1 MTIEEKARMGATS
14 AHETPDGMTRRGLGL
29 PVALPPEIIRSA
41 AITAQDRR
49 YTSFWLNNPPRSDAL
64 RALGG
69 IAQVAT
75 SIWLGVG
82 VIPLSDHRPGDIVQA
97 VMQNHLPADR
107 LFLGVGS
114 GSGAG
119 AVERVGDGI
128 RAIRAELKCSLVIAA
143 LGPRMC
149 RLAGAEADGVL
160 LNWLTPQWA
169 RRSIEWVRDG
179 ANRAGRTIPRTM
191 AYVRVARG
199 REAIARLQR
208 EAAGYE
214 AIPHYSAHF
223 ERMGTPAVGTAVTGE
238 TTEDIQRGLAT
249 WEGVVDEVI
258 ARAVVARDA
267 VEDVLDLVEAAR
279 PIA

>member
-1 MTIEEKARMGATS
+1 MGTKP
-14 AHETPDGMTRRGLGL
+14 AHERPDGVTRRGLGL
-29 PVALPPEIIRSA
+29 PVAVPQDIIRSA
-41 AITAQDRR
+41 AIAAQDRR
-49 YTSFWLNNPPRSDAL
+49 YYSFWLNNPPRSDAL
-64 RALGG
+64 SVLGG
-69 IAQVAT
+69 TAQVAT

-82 VIPLSDHRPGDIVQA
+82 VIPLSDHRPGDIVHA
-97 VMQNHLPADR
+97 VLQNHLPADR
-107 LFLGVGS
+107 LFLGIGS

-119 AVERVGDGI
+119 AVERVRGGI

-169 RRSIEWVRDG
+169 RRSIDWVRDG
-179 ANRAGRTIPRTM
+179 ANGASRPMPRTM

-238 TTEDIQRGLAT
+238 TREDIQRGLAV
-249 WEGVVDEVI
+249 WDGVVDEVI
-258 ARAVVARDA
+258 VRAVVAHDA
-267 VEDVLDLVEAAR
+267 VEKVLDLVEAAR

>member
-1 MTIEEKARMGATS
+1 MGATS

-29 PVALPPEIIRSA
+29 PVALPPEIIRGA
-41 AITAQDRR
+41 AITARDRR
-49 YTSFWLNNPPRSDAL
+49 YSSFWLNNPPRSDAL
-64 RALGG
+64 SALGG
-69 IAQVAT
+69 VARVAT
-75 SIWLGVG
+75 GIRLGVG
-82 VIPLSDHRPGDIVQA
+82 VIPLSDHRPEDIVHA
-97 VMQNHLPADR
+97 VRQNDLPADR

-119 AVERVGDGI
+119 AVERVRDGI
-128 RAIRAELKCSLVIAA
+128 RAIRAALKCSLVIAA

-169 RRSIEWVRDG
+169 QRSIEWVKDG
-179 ANRAGRTIPRTM
+179 ANTAGRPMPRAM
-191 AYVRVARG
+191 AYVRAARG
-199 REAIARLQR
+199 GEALARLQR

-214 AIPHYSAHF
+214 AVPHYTAHF

-238 TTEDIQRGLAT
+238 TPEDIQRGLAV
-249 WEGVVDEVI
+249 WNGVVDEVI
-258 ARAVVARDA
+258 VRAVVARDTL
-267 VEDVLDLVEAAR
+267 EEVLDLVEAAR